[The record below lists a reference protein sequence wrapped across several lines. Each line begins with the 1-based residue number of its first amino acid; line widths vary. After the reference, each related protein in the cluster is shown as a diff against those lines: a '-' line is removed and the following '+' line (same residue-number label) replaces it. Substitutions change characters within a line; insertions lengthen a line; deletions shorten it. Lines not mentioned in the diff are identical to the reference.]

1 MGLPFLLINGALECR
16 AEQRSWLMPRASRG
30 AGCPFWGLLEGG
42 RVALTGIRPPRVFVP
57 PLPCWAG
64 LLALGAVI
72 ICLPPQWHPSR
83 NGTSILAP
91 DWATA
96 QGVVGWADSHQGA
109 FAGWINKC
117 WDSACTRGVD
127 GEGFSVYSPRVGAFL
142 VAQLVKNLP
151 ALQETWV
158 RFLGQEDPLEKE
170 MATHSSILTWRT
182 PWTEEPGRLQSM
194 GSQESDMT

>member
-1 MGLPFLLINGALECR
+1 MGPWSAELSRGPGLCPEPAGGQVAHSGGCWKEGGWHSLASDHLECV
-16 AEQRSWLMPRASRG
+16 S
-30 AGCPFWGLLEGG
+30 LL
-42 RVALTGIRPPRVFVP
+42 
-57 PLPCWAG
+57 LPCWAG
-64 LLALGAVI
+64 LLALGAGV
-72 ICLPPQWHPSR
+72 ICLPPQRHPSR

-117 WDSACTRGVD
+117 RDSACTRGVD
-127 GEGFSVYSPRVGAFL
+127 GEGFSIYSPRVGASL

-194 GSQESDMT
+194 GSQESDTT